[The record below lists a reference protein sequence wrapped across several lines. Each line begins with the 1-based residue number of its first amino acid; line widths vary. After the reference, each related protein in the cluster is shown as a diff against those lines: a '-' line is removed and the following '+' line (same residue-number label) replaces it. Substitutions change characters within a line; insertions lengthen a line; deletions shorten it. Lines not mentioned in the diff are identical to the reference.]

1 MTKKIALVA
10 LAAAATLLFGQDA
23 KKASQGVFTKAQA
36 DTGKGVYSAKC
47 ASCHGS
53 SLEGGDVP
61 PALAGGTFMA
71 NWGTQS
77 VDDLFA
83 RIRTGMPP
91 GQEGSLS
98 RDQTAQI
105 VAYILDFNGYPAGQA
120 ALPTQDE
127 VLKGIILDPKN

>member
-1 MTKKIALVA
+1 MKTRIAVVA
-10 LAAAATLLFGQDA
+10 LAAAAALLYGQESR
-23 KKASQGVFTKAQA
+23 KASQGVFTKAQA
-36 DTGKGVYSAKC
+36 DGGKALYGAKC
-47 ASCHGS
+47 ASCHGA

-77 VDDLFA
+77 IDDLFA

-105 VAYILDFNGYPAGQA
+105 VSYILDFNGYPAGQA
-120 ALPTQDE
+120 PLPTQDE
-127 VLKGIILDPKN
+127 VLKGIVLDPKN

>member
-1 MTKKIALVA
+1 MKKTIALVA
-10 LAAAATLLFGQDA
+10 LAAAATLLFGQGA
-23 KKASQGVFTKAQA
+23 KKASDGIYTKAQA
-36 DTGKGVYSAKC
+36 DSGKGVYAGKC

-71 NWGTQS
+71 NWGTLP
-77 VDDLFA
+77 VDALFD

-105 VAYILDFNGYPAGQA
+105 VSFILDFNGYPAGQSP
-120 ALPTQDE
+120 LPTQDE
-127 VLKGIILDPKN
+127 VLKGITLDPKN

>member
-1 MTKKIALVA
+1 MKTKIAVIA
-10 LAAAATLLFGQDA
+10 LTAIAALSYGQESR
-23 KKASQGVFTKAQA
+23 KASQGVFTKEQA
-36 DTGKGVYSAKC
+36 DSGKALYGAKC
-47 ASCHGS
+47 ASCHGA

-77 VDDLFA
+77 IDDLFA

-91 GQEGSLS
+91 GQEGSLN

-105 VAYILDFNGYPAGQA
+105 TSFILDFNGYPAGKA
-120 ALPTQDE
+120 PLPTQDE

>member
-1 MTKKIALVA
+1 MKKRIAAVA

-23 KKASQGVFTKAQA
+23 KKASQGVYTKEQG
-36 DTGKGVYSAKC
+36 DSGKALYGAKC

-71 NWGTQS
+71 NWGNLPIS
-77 VDDLFA
+77 DLFS

-98 RDQTAQI
+98 RNQTADI
-105 VAYILDFNGYPAGQA
+105 TAYILQFNGYPAGQT

-127 VLKGIILDPKN
+127 VLKGITLDPKN